1 MWTIWREWNERCFE
15 NQKKKLDELKK
26 LFIMTLFHWAAAFNV
41 PQFSTMPQFVAF
53 WSSFHP
59 LVGPFFVYTLCT
71 RVAPLYTFQWIIY
84 FKKIII
90 IKNKTKQI
98 ESLFQPANHHSI
110 FSTIPLNIEVD
121 MYGAHP
127 KGYPNISSV
136 TKPPHTP

>member
-59 LVGPFFVYTLCT
+59 LVGLS
-71 RVAPLYTFQWIIY
+71 LYTPYVLGLHPFTLFNGLFIL
-84 FKKIII
+84 KK
-90 IKNKTKQI
+90 
-98 ESLFQPANHHSI
+98 
-110 FSTIPLNIEVD
+110 
-121 MYGAHP
+121 
-127 KGYPNISSV
+127 
-136 TKPPHTP
+136 